1 MDLREI
7 RELVKLIDQT
17 GISELSIESNGMRV
31 AIKKNPG
38 GPQGAEERPVPAA
51 LALPAETKEKD
62 AAKFTPVVSPMVG
75 TFYRAPAPD
84 APPYVQ
90 PGDIVQ
96 KGQTLCLIEAMKM
109 MNEIKAEV
117 TGEVVEILVENG
129 EPVEYGQPLF
139 YLQPVS

>member
-7 RELVKLIDQT
+7 QELVKLIDQT
-17 GISELSIESNGMRV
+17 GISELSIESNGMKV

-38 GPQGAEERPVPAA
+38 GPGGTEEGSVPAA
-51 LALPAETKEKD
+51 LAAPAETKEKD
-62 AAKFTPVVSPMVG
+62 PAKFTLVVSPIVG

-117 TGEVVEILVENG
+117 AGKVIEILVENG